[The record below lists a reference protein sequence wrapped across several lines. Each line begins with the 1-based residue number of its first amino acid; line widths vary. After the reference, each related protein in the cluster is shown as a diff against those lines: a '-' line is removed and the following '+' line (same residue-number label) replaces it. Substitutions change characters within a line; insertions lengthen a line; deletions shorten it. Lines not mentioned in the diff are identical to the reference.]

1 MTVPMTRLQT
11 IVLVGC
17 AYLGWARP
25 ACADAVVDWNAIA
38 VQVIAANPAHPG
50 ATAAL
55 DIATVQVAVYDAVE
69 AIDRRFKPYH
79 VRIRGASG
87 SPEAAAAKAAHDV
100 LVNRIPDQTAS
111 LDTTYHDYLASNG
124 LAEDDPGVA
133 VGQKAAAGIIALR
146 ANDGSFPVNFP
157 PFTGGTDPGV
167 WRPTP
172 SYLPGPPPTLSPML
186 APWLA
191 TVTPFTL
198 LSPKQFR
205 APTPPT
211 LTSRRYTRAYNEVK
225 ALGEL
230 FSVARTPEQTDLA
243 YFWALNYLVVWN
255 QTLRDIADAH
265 VHKIGDSA
273 RLFALTSL
281 AIADSAITSWDSKV
295 HYVFWRPVTAIQ
307 EGDNDG
313 NPHTVGQPSW
323 QPLVNTPNYPDYTSG
338 ANNVTGAV
346 TRILQLFFRRD
357 KLTFSVTTTNP
368 LAVQQTR
375 TYYRFSDAASDVV
388 NARIHEGIHFRFADT
403 AARRQGRHVAKWT
416 FEHFLRRVNDDDH
429 HHHHGKH

>member
-1 MTVPMTRLQT
+1 MTVTRLQT
-11 IVLVGC
+11 IGLLVC
-17 AYLGWARP
+17 ASLSWARP
-25 ACADAVVDWNAIA
+25 ACADTVSDWNAIA
-38 VQVIAANPAHPG
+38 VQVIAATPTHPG
-50 ATAAL
+50 ATSFL
-55 DIATVQVAVYDAVE
+55 DSATVQAAVYDAVE

-100 LVNRIPDQTAS
+100 LVNRFPDQTAS

-146 ANDGSFPVNFP
+146 ANDGSFPATFP
-157 PFTGGTDPGV
+157 PFTGGTEVGV

-172 SYLPGPPPTLSPML
+172 SYLPGPPATLSPML

-191 TVTPFTL
+191 NVTPFTL
-198 LSPKQFR
+198 VSPRQFR
-205 APTPPT
+205 APPPPD
-211 LTSRRYTRAYNEVK
+211 LTSRRYTNAYREAK
-225 ALGEL
+225 RLGEL

-243 YFWALNYLVVWN
+243 YFWALNYFVVWN
-255 QTLRDIADAH
+255 QVLRDVASAH
-265 VHKIGDSA
+265 VHNIGDSA
-273 RLFALTSL
+273 RLFALANL
-281 AIADSAITSWDSKV
+281 AMADAAITAWDTKT

-323 QPLVNTPNYPDYTSG
+323 QPLINTPNYPDYTSG
-338 ANNVTGAV
+338 ANNITGAV
-346 TRILQLFFRRD
+346 THILALFFTN

-368 LAVQQTR
+368 LAVQTTR
-375 TYYRFSDAASDVV
+375 TYHRFSDAADDVV
-388 NARIHEGIHFRFADT
+388 NVRIYEGIHFRFADT
-403 AARRQGRHVAKWT
+403 GARRQGRHVAKWT

-429 HHHHGKH
+429 HHHGKH